1 MTTIL
6 SKKSAE
12 YSCETCQYITRN
24 KFDFSKHLLTAK
36 HLKNNIAEK
45 ITTSKKYICKCGKDY
60 NDRAG
65 LWRHKKKCETIV
77 ESSMSQNVENKSQ
90 KDKDEMA
97 IMMTVVK
104 DLLHN
109 NHEVQTKL
117 FELLKESGN
126 MINSNNTNNINNSTN
141 NNRFNLN
148 FFLNEQCKDAMN
160 LMDFVKSLEINL
172 QDVENVGKLG
182 YVEGISNII
191 LNGLNKLDV
200 YQRPIHC
207 SDLKRESV
215 HIKDENIWELDKDKK
230 IFTSA
235 IKHVACKNVKKISDW
250 KTENPQWNDFD
261 SKVHEIY
268 SKMLYESMGPT
279 TPEDKIKYFGRI
291 INNISKEVTI
301 DKGK

>member
-1 MTTIL
+1 MESNQEKI
-6 SKKSAE
+6 SPKFV
-12 YSCETCQYITRN
+12 CDTCNFKTSN
-24 KFDFSKHLLTAK
+24 KFDYSKHLLTSK
-36 HLKNNIAEK
+36 HLKRNKVEVVEVANK
-45 ITTSKKYICKCGKDY
+45 IQCKCGKQY
-60 NDRAG
+60 ATRSG
-65 LWRHKKKCETIV
+65 LWKHNNTCQSIKK
-77 ESSMSQNVENKSQ
+77 NKKAGKSSQ
-90 KDKDEMA
+90 KDDNIAM
-97 IMMTVVK
+97 IMTVVK

-109 NHEVQTKL
+109 NNEVQTKL
-117 FELLKESGN
+117 FELLKDSGN
-126 MINSNNTNNINNSTN
+126 NTINSNNINNTTN

-160 LMDFVKSLEINL
+160 LMDFVKSLEINM

-191 LNGLNKLDV
+191 LNGLSKLDV

-261 SKVHEIY
+261 SKVHELY
-268 SKMLYESMGPT
+268 TKMLYESMGPT
-279 TPEDKIKYFGRI
+279 TPEDKVKYFGKI

>member
-1 MTTIL
+1 MASVLGHLVLPKFNCELCDYNTSRL
-6 SKKSAE
+6 SQYDRHLSTSKHKKAIKKSQLVHE
-12 YSCETCQYITRN
+12 LE
-24 KFDFSKHLLTAK
+24 
-36 HLKNNIAEK
+36 NNIF
-45 ITTSKKYICKCGKDY
+45 TCNNCNKKYK
-60 NDRAG
+60 NRSG
-65 LWRHKKKCETIV
+65 LWRHNKLCKIIENEIANKNN
-77 ESSMSQNVENKSQ
+77 SSTDNIAM
-90 KDKDEMA
+90 
-97 IMMTVVK
+97 IMTVVK

-117 FELLKESGN
+117 FELLKDSGN
-126 MINSNNTNNINNSTN
+126 TINSNNINNTTN

-160 LMDFVKSLEINL
+160 LMDFVKSLEINM

-191 LNGLNKLDV
+191 LNGLSKLDV

-261 SKVHEIY
+261 SKVHELY
-268 SKMLYESMGPT
+268 TKMLYESMGPT
-279 TPEDKIKYFGRI
+279 TPEDKVKYFGKI